1 MSIAIKTERYW
12 IGAATAAAFL
22 LPGVGLWIPSGYSIG
37 TVVLLFA
44 ALVSM
49 PFWVPRMRPLGAMGW
64 LAASVAVMGLL
75 WWVDAEAAHFGYR
88 GYEKPF
94 KYLLAL
100 PCILFLR
107 VYAPKPAAL
116 WTGFAV
122 GGIGAGLIAIY
133 QMGVKHFPRA
143 EGYTNAIQYG
153 DLSLLFG
160 LICLVFL
167 AVRPPEIRWPMRVL
181 LVPGAALGVLGCLM
195 SQSRGGWLALVLVV
209 PVLAVLLS
217 RYLPRRAMVALAIF
231 SVAGVAI
238 LVATQ
243 SRQVG
248 ERLEKAEQEVVLFNK
263 GDTSVTSVS
272 QRLYHWQLAWRMGIE
287 KPLTGWGRQGYV
299 DEKQRR
305 VEAGLVNPSV
315 LEFTHAH
322 NEVMDLFVK
331 HGVPGVLALL
341 FFYGVP
347 LVIFWPTA
355 ARMRRRDG
363 SFDRTALSLRMAGL
377 LVPLSTIGFG
387 LTQVFTAHNSGNIN
401 YLFLNMLI
409 YASLRGHE
417 QASASQVGPTAP
429 TASAIPAVPAVMAIT
444 A

>member
-1 MSIAIKTERYW
+1 MSIETKTERYW
-12 IGAATAAAFL
+12 VGAATAAAFL

-37 TVVLLFA
+37 AIVLLFA
-44 ALVSM
+44 ALASV
-49 PFWVPRMRPLGAMGW
+49 PFWVKRMRPLGAMGW
-64 LAASVAVMGLL
+64 LAASVVVMGLL
-75 WWVDAEAAHFGYR
+75 WGIDAEAARFGPGAYD
-88 GYEKPF
+88 KPL

-107 VYAPKPAAL
+107 VYAPKPMAL

-122 GGIGAGLIAIY
+122 GGIGAGLTAIY
-133 QMGVKHFPRA
+133 QMGFKNFPRA

-167 AVRPPEIRWPMRVL
+167 AIRSPEIRWPMRVL
-181 LVPGAALGVLGCLM
+181 LVAGAALGMLGCLM

-217 RYLPRRAMVALAIF
+217 HYLPRRAMISLAVFGAAGLAL
-231 SVAGVAI
+231 

-243 SRQVG
+243 SRQVE
-248 ERLEKAEQEVVLFNK
+248 ERIGKIGQEVALFQK
-263 GDTSVTSVS
+263 GDNSPTSVG
-272 QRLYHWQLAWRMGIE
+272 QRLYLWQLAWHMGVE
-287 KPLTGWGRQGYV
+287 RPLAGWGRQGYV
-299 DEKQRR
+299 DEKKRR
-305 VEAGLVNPSV
+305 VEAGLANPSV
-315 LEFTHAH
+315 LELTHAH

-347 LVIFWPTA
+347 LAIFWPTA
-355 ARMRRRDG
+355 ARMRRRNG
-363 SFDRTALSLRMAGL
+363 SLDRTALSLRMAGL
-377 LVPLSTIGFG
+377 LVPLCTIGFG

-417 QASASQVGPTAP
+417 QASATR
-429 TASAIPAVPAVMAIT
+429 AVPA
-444 A
+444 

>member
-1 MSIAIKTERYW
+1 MSIETRTERYW
-12 IGAATAAAFL
+12 IAAATAAAFL

-37 TVVLLFA
+37 AVMLLLA
-44 ALVSM
+44 ALASL
-49 PFWVPRMRPLGAMGW
+49 PFWVRRMRPLGDMGW
-64 LAASVAVMGLL
+64 LAASVAAMGLL
-75 WWVDAEAAHFGYR
+75 WWVDAEAAHFGLGAYD
-88 GYEKPF
+88 KPL

-107 VYAPKPAAL
+107 VYAPKPVAL
-116 WTGFAV
+116 WPGFAV
-122 GGIGAGLIAIY
+122 GGIGGGLIAIY
-133 QMGVKHFPRA
+133 QVGVKHFPRA

-160 LICLVFL
+160 LVCLVFL
-167 AVRPPEIRWPMRVL
+167 AIRPPGIRWPMRVL
-181 LVPGAALGVLGCLM
+181 LALGAALGMLGCLM

-217 RYLPRRAMVALAIF
+217 RYLPRRAMMALAVF
-231 SVAGVAI
+231 SVAGAAL

-243 SRQVG
+243 SRQVTDRID
-248 ERLEKAEQEVVLFNK
+248 EAEHEVALFHK
-263 GDTSVTSVS
+263 GDTATTSVS

-287 KPLTGWGRQGYV
+287 KPLTGWGRQGYM
-299 DEKQRR
+299 DEKKRR

-315 LEFTHAH
+315 LEFAHAH
-322 NEVMDLFVK
+322 NEVMDFFVK
-331 HGVPGVLALL
+331 HGVPGVLVLL

-347 LVIFWPTA
+347 LMIFWPTA
-355 ARMRRRDG
+355 ARMRRHDG
-363 SFDRTALSLRMAGL
+363 TFDRTALSLRMAGL
-377 LVPLSTIGFG
+377 LVPLCTIGFG

-417 QASASQVGPTAP
+417 QASPSQPVLA
-429 TASAIPAVPAVMAIT
+429 
-444 A
+444 

>member
-1 MSIAIKTERYW
+1 MSIETMTERYW

-37 TVVLLFA
+37 AVVLLIA
-44 ALVSM
+44 ALVSV
-49 PFWVPRMRPLGAMGW
+49 PFWVRRMRPLGAMGW
-64 LAASVAVMGLL
+64 LAASVTAMGLL
-75 WWVDAEAAHFGYR
+75 WWVDAEAAYFGMGAYD
-88 GYEKPF
+88 KPL

-107 VYAPKPAAL
+107 VYAPKPVAL

-133 QMGVKHFPRA
+133 QMGVKHLPRA
-143 EGYTNAIQYG
+143 EGYTNAIEYG

-167 AVRPPEIRWPMRVL
+167 AIRPPGVRWSMRVL
-181 LVPGAALGVLGCLM
+181 LVLGAALGVLGCLM

-217 RYLPRRAMVALAIF
+217 HYLPRRAMAALAIF
-231 SVAGVAI
+231 SVAGIAI

-243 SRQVG
+243 SSQVH
-248 ERLEKAEQEVVLFNK
+248 ERIDKAEQEVALFNK
-263 GDTSVTSVS
+263 GDPAVTSVS
-272 QRLYHWQLAWRMGIE
+272 QRLYHWQLAWSMGVK
-287 KPLTGWGRQGYV
+287 KPLTGWGRQGYM
-299 DEKQRR
+299 DEKKRR

-331 HGVPGVLALL
+331 HGVPGVLVLL

-347 LVIFWPTA
+347 LAIFWPTA

-377 LVPLSTIGFG
+377 LVPLCTIGFG

-417 QASASQVGPTAP
+417 QASANQVAP
-429 TASAIPAVPAVMAIT
+429 ALN
-444 A
+444 

>member
-1 MSIAIKTERYW
+1 MKLESRVERY
-12 IGAATAAAFL
+12 GVAAATAGAFL

-37 TVVLLFA
+37 AVVLLIA
-44 ALVSM
+44 ALASL
-49 PFWVPRMRPLGAMGW
+49 PFWVRRLRPLGAMGW
-64 LAASVAVMGLL
+64 LAASVVVMGLL
-75 WWVDAEAAHFGYR
+75 WWIDAEAAHYGR
-88 GYEKPF
+88 GAYDKPL

-100 PCILFLR
+100 PCLLFLR

-116 WTGFAV
+116 WSGFAV
-122 GGIGAGLIAIY
+122 GGIGAGLVAIY
-133 QMGVKHFPRA
+133 QVGIRHLPRA
-143 EGYTNAIQYG
+143 EGYTNAIEYG

-167 AVRPPEIRWPMRVL
+167 AIRPPGIRWPMRVL
-181 LVPGAALGVLGCLM
+181 LVLGAALGVLGCLM

-217 RYLPRRAMVALAIF
+217 HYLPRRAMIALAIF
-231 SVAGVAI
+231 SVAGVTI

-243 SRQVG
+243 FSKVQ
-248 ERLEKAEQEVVLFNK
+248 ERIDLAEHEVTLFNK
-263 GDTSVTSVS
+263 GDPAVTSVS

-287 KPLTGWGRQGYV
+287 KPLTGWGRQGYME
-299 DEKQRR
+299 EKQRR

-315 LEFTHAH
+315 LAFTHAH

-331 HGVPGVLALL
+331 HGVPGVLILL

-363 SFDRTALSLRMAGL
+363 SFDRLALSLRMAGL

-401 YLFLNMLI
+401 YLFLNMLV

-417 QASASQVGPTAP
+417 QA
-429 TASAIPAVPAVMAIT
+429 PANPPVPA
-444 A
+444 